1 MKTEIEFQ
9 LFDCFAPGTIAAL
22 LKDAYRFDPRYERD
36 FYAAWE
42 DSDRFFDT
50 HPQIARQ
57 CGFVTVL
64 EQKPIGFL
72 CWDNRKMPELV
83 ELGHNCIISEFQGR
97 GYGKAQLL
105 EGINRLQRL
114 HVKKI
119 TVITNRQL
127 IAAQKNYE
135 NVGFRLTGSRRADHL
150 PEYARELMEY
160 VLIL

>member
-9 LFDCFAPGTIAAL
+9 LFDCFAAGTIAAL
-22 LKDAYRFDPRYERD
+22 LKDAYSFDPRYERD
-36 FYAAWE
+36 FHTAWE
-42 DSDRFFDT
+42 DADRFIYT
-50 HPQIARQ
+50 HPQIAHQ

-83 ELGHNCIISEFQGR
+83 ELGHNCIIPGFQGKQ
-97 GYGKAQLL
+97 YGKAQLL
-105 EGINRLQRL
+105 EAVNRLQRL
-114 HVKKI
+114 HIKKI
-119 TVITNRQL
+119 TVTTNRQL

-150 PEYARELMEY
+150 PEYAQELMEY
-160 VLIL
+160 VLIM